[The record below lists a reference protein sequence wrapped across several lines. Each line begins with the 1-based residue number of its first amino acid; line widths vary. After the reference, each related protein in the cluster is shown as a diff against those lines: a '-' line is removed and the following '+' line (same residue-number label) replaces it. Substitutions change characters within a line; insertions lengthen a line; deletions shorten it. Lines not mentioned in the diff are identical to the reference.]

1 MRLFSDQE
9 SEHRVIS
16 GMLHSEAACI
26 TSLNELV
33 DNDFSDPFAR
43 SVFQLTYYL
52 YRQAIRPTP
61 AEIFK
66 EGLKYG
72 LLEGRKDLD
81 RLQEIVES
89 FIDDENI
96 GYWIGKVQ
104 EASKGRRAQKLLV
117 KFSEAMEEERKDI
130 NSLVTEMGSEFFNLS
145 LESRASNIDTGKD
158 IAEFA
163 CDLIDRKVLKYRETA
178 EACRMLGTVPLDGTP
193 TGLPDLDRLTLGY
206 KPGDL
211 IIMAAQ
217 TGHGK
222 TAFALN
228 TANAVCVQRNS
239 DTMLYTNTE
248 MSREQIA
255 FRWGS
260 ILSGVP
266 HHLIRSGALTNEQ
279 ANQVK
284 EAYRTQLAESGFLV
298 AHEPNL
304 TPKRLEI
311 VTKKMVLQHKI
322 KLMILDYVGRLD
334 TSGSEKEWLA
344 LYQIIKSQKI
354 MAQNL
359 NIACMCL
366 VQLNPDGTLQGA
378 KRMKNEADMMMKFV
392 LVDNDDEIAKIEK
405 YRKRKFEQFNAY
417 IELEKSRDSA
427 SGIKIP
433 IVFDK
438 ERQRMRQAEVVPG
451 YSPPTDWTDFGKEV
465 KR

>member
-1 MRLFSDQE
+1 MRKFSDPE

-16 GMLHSEAACI
+16 GMLHSETACI

-89 FIDDENI
+89 FIDDKNI

-104 EASKGRRAQKLLV
+104 EASKGRRAQQLLV
-117 KFSEAMEEERKDI
+117 KFTQAMKEEKRDI

-145 LESRASNIDTGKD
+145 LESRASNIDTGED
-158 IAEFA
+158 MAEFA
-163 CDLIDRKVLKYRETA
+163 CDLVDRKVQKYRETA
-178 EACRMLGTVPLDGTP
+178 DACRILGTVPLDGTP
-193 TGLPDLDRLTLGY
+193 TGLPELDRLTLGY

-228 TANAVCVQRNS
+228 TANAVCVQQND
-239 DTMLYTNTE
+239 DTMLYVNTE

-255 FRWGS
+255 FRLGS

-266 HHLIRSGALTNEQ
+266 HHSIRSGALTNEQ
-279 ANQVK
+279 ATQVK
-284 EAYRTQLAESGFLV
+284 EAYRTQLAKSGFLV

-304 TPKRLEI
+304 TTKRLEI

-322 KLMILDYVGRLD
+322 KLMVLDYVGRLD
-334 TSGSEKEWLA
+334 TSGSEKEWMA

-359 NIACMCL
+359 GIACMCL
-366 VQLNPDGTLQGA
+366 VQLNADGTLQGA
-378 KRMKNEADMMMKFV
+378 KRMKNEADIMMKLV
-392 LVDNDDEIAKIEK
+392 LVDGDEEIAKIEK
-405 YRKRKFEQFNAY
+405 YRKRKFEPFNAY
-417 IELEKSRDSA
+417 IELDKSRDSA

-438 ERQRMRQAEVVPG
+438 ERQQMRQADVIPG
-451 YSPPTDWTDFGKEV
+451 YSPPVDWSDIGKEV
-465 KR
+465 K